1 MTCLTTLFQ
10 LRKLHST
17 LLIIRIQLCVCMAEV
32 VAYFKTLSQRCANP
46 GRQTAV
52 APNFCR
58 MAPNFCGV
66 APNFCGVAPNFCGVA
81 PNFCRV
87 APNFVGWRL
96 IFVGWRLIF
105 VGLQYETFWC
115 L

>member
-1 MTCLTTLFQ
+1 MIRLTTLFQ

-17 LLIIRIQLCVCMAEV
+17 LLIIRIQLCVCMGTV
-32 VAYFKTLSQRCANP
+32 VAYFKTLSQRCTNP

-52 APNFCR
+52 ATNFCR
-58 MAPNFCGV
+58 MAPNFCR
-66 APNFCGVAPNFCGVA
+66 VA
-81 PNFCRV
+81 PNFCRM